1 MAQSVEDLYQQY
13 AGRASDP
20 EGLAYWTERFGD
32 AIDPNEIG
40 IFEGSVAAARAQGTE
55 PAAKTTFAPT
65 ATVAAPLS
73 MQDVANTPGLGATGI
88 GVNVAPVINATRE
101 QVLSAYANNPLAEL
115 NPSEEAINYWMSTGV
130 GDFNSVVDQVR
141 AENPAL
147 AASIDASRSS
157 NGGALNQVTGNTDTT
172 GAAVRGGDAFTGDTN
187 TTGTTGALS
196 QVTGSAATG
205 AGVVGGNTAATTGG
219 TGAAALNNNHVIAL
233 GDSTTY
239 GYNAGNR
246 LDTNMVSSAQTALG
260 SNYTIDNLGVNSTT
274 VGDLLSGS
282 GGTGSNWA
290 NTLASDA
297 GVVVLNYGLN
307 EAYRGEDPATFAANL
322 TKAVNDLKA
331 TGKSVILQ
339 TPNIVTGEAWTN
351 NVDPYVNI
359 IRSVAA
365 ATGSVLDDKYAA
377 TGAMDSFFDAAT
389 GDTIHPSSS
398 AYAALGVNLANVISG
413 LSAQRASTGTGS
425 AAATGV
431 TTGTATDTTAD
442 TTAAADTTTV
452 LPGALSQ
459 AANTSGADT
468 TSVADLYRNVLGREP
483 DAEGLEYWSRQF
495 GSSVSPEERA
505 LFQQSAQTELDSRT
519 QDLYT
524 EFMGSGRV
532 AEKEGLDY
540 WRERFG
546 NEIDASERE
555 EFRQAASAELNKNF
569 GEGNAGLLAGFK
581 YAKDLG
587 ISDEG
592 LKKTLGEDLYNQ
604 YKNQLK
610 TFATTNISD
619 IVADNSLTFAESQ
632 AVHGLAR
639 DLGFNS
645 QQLADLTGKDKSLY
659 DTILTNYDT
668 NSKKIIN
675 DTLTGPSILTDADR
689 VVASYA
695 LEKQFGFT
703 DEEISKA
710 TGVDVKTIKASLDPV
725 RNFEADFSKIANN
738 TDSTTQ
744 QLKDFV
750 LNAKSNAA
758 IDKLYGEA
766 LTGYENRIAELEN
779 KWSSY
784 GTDAVQSENLFQQL
798 SAQRDA
804 LGGQY
809 FQGVFGDLMNSAAL
823 LVKKGVDTIGDL
835 GQKDKFQTTQ
845 ATERITTAD
854 GRPVTKQGDEYFL
867 SETDSE
873 GYPIL
878 GAKVDPSSVTKK
890 YFKTVT
896 EGDGENSYS
905 TLVPLSEAE
914 LATVKDGSYQQKI
927 GSVVIDKDTGA
938 ELTDTT
944 GQLAFQ
950 RSGGHLKSRKH
961 WLYANFTDEGVPY
974 LTARQEKSGIY
985 GFVSDVGPMIISI
998 ASMIPGPH
1006 QPFAMAANAALA
1018 ASQKNYLG
1026 AVLSGLG
1033 AYGTFTGNELTALNM
1048 AEASGDIINASQVLD
1063 LQNTAS
1069 NIKLAQTAVAGFAAL
1084 QQENLAGVINAG
1096 LSAYGQTGGVLPSG
1110 VTTALQAV
1118 NLATALESDNI
1129 SGALMALGDLT
1140 GSKDL
1145 YVAAS
1150 AKNLV
1155 DALQSGNISNITQ
1168 AGLVFG
1174 NSFQAAN
1181 QARNTT
1187 DTGGIQNRVTDDMT
1201 EAGAAVF
1208 ADASRAGAS
1217 DADALSASNVLT
1229 TIADANETFDGS
1241 GFDNQNAA
1249 MNAAIADGKDKFTFG
1264 GKTFTIDNSAAM
1276 IADLESSVAADT
1288 AARANSD
1295 SEWGNLAGAITDA
1308 TARNTVTI
1316 GNAEADNADE
1326 ALYLARAR
1334 DPSATSFTFDGKTYT
1349 ISASQAQMA
1358 DANRTATL
1366 AEIRDLPAFNDAYA
1380 RARTLL
1386 GPNQTFEWN
1395 GKQYSTATAAE
1406 RPDLNITSADLAIE
1420 KLNATNLATNTD
1432 ASNTVGAQTDT
1443 TARIYGSAENQSAAE
1458 TARLAN
1464 LNAGLSASASKAS
1477 ADAAKAAI
1485 NSVLGDGFASDLV
1498 TQGLSN
1504 LHQAVGQTMAFFGG
1518 AGSAVGLAGPNNTLT
1533 RAGNAAAQAGED
1545 IQLEAIN
1552 EANSNVINAVQKA
1565 DGFLGKVVA
1574 GAKAIYEN
1582 PLSANMA
1589 AIELLQEAMPIGV
1602 AAKIYSMAGKFGS
1615 LKKAGAITADVGL
1628 NAIESGGTAY
1638 NERYEEGI
1646 KAGKTPEQADK
1657 DATTSFWVASA
1668 VTAVTGGIT
1677 DMALVNKIT
1686 KSLDDAAAKA
1696 VTKPVSS
1703 GAVSAAKE
1711 APAEMAEVF
1720 ATGVLTALALGE
1732 KPDINKILTQT
1743 VVEGYVGGKTAGS
1756 IDAASS
1762 AIDVTSGAANTAAT
1776 ASISNNINTA
1786 IASGNAGNINSVI
1799 TDNVTTSLAS
1809 GAGAAVVIDSAIT
1822 SAITGGADAA
1832 SAINSTV
1839 TAAIQ
1844 GGADASQ
1851 VVASTI
1857 TSAANA
1863 GADASLAINS
1873 TVTSAITGG
1882 ADASQVISSAITA
1895 GAGSSV
1901 VTGNVIN
1908 STVTAAIT
1916 AGANTSTVL
1925 GSTITSSLGTGA
1937 DAATVINS
1945 SVTAALNAG
1954 GNADT
1959 VVASSVSAAV
1969 NAGGNVTTVVG
1980 TSVTAAITA
1989 GANVTTAVDSAVTA
2003 AATTGAS
2010 VDTAVASSVAAA
2022 VTAGA
2027 DVNSAVTAAV
2037 DAAVTAG
2044 NNVTVASDANAVTI
2058 SNATTNT
2065 QTTVNTTTGVTT
2077 TVDSASN
2084 VTTTVD
2090 GNTTTA
2096 VDANNNTTSQTTVDG
2111 NTQTTVVADA
2121 NANTNTQIVVNNNTT
2136 TSTTVDSSNNTTT
2149 QTTFDA
2155 NTNTQTTV
2163 VTDVNSNTQTTIN
2176 VNANTGDLIDQKETA
2191 IPAGWKTPVIEPPV
2205 VPPTATASSSS
2216 SAADAAK
2223 QAAKKSPKAPGGSGA
2238 GAGGFGLPV
2247 GMDLNPA
2254 SLTSRETQKA
2264 IDPLARVK
2272 AIQAEFERDAMMQNV
2287 DPRLMQILQQRSDP
2301 QQQSKQFDDDIGA
2314 LAKLLGGKP
2323 DAPSS
2328 NASNYYSYG
2337 SEDSIDDILGGKAAN
2352 YKEGGFVEPLKASG
2366 GSMALPLLA
2375 KAGGALGHYKGRENF
2390 KEGKHVAGEGDGQS
2404 DDIPAWLADGEFVF
2418 PADVVSALGNG
2429 STKAGTDKLYE
2440 MMHSIRD
2447 RARSKGP
2454 KDLPP
2459 PALKSPLDYLKS
2471 SKRSTS

>member
-20 EGLAYWTERFGD
+20 EGLAYWTQQFGD
-32 AIDPNEIG
+32 TIDPNEIG
-40 IFEGSVAAARAQGTE
+40 VFQGSVAAARAQGTE
-55 PAAKTTFAPT
+55 PAAS
-65 ATVAAPLS
+65 PLNLQS
-73 MQDVANTPGLGATGI
+73 VANTPGMGATGI
-88 GVNVAPVINATRE
+88 GTSTVALP
-101 QVLSAYANNPLAEL
+101 
-115 NPSEEAINYWMSTGV
+115 
-130 GDFNSVVDQVR
+130 
-141 AENPAL
+141 
-147 AASIDASRSS
+147 AASAAQTVNFTPGLANQTPEQKAAEYNNLRSQGFTDAQIRSAADTTFGAQSDSDWSYLTNLAS
-157 NGGALNQVTGNTDTT
+157 NTGATT
-172 GAAVRGGDAFTGDTN
+172 GATTAGAGAVDGS
-187 TTGTTGALS
+187 GALS
-196 QVTGSAATG
+196 QVAGTSVDGG
-205 AGVVGGNTAATTGG
+205 ATAATT
-219 TGAAALNNNHVIAL
+219 TGAI
-233 GDSTTY
+233 
-239 GYNAGNR
+239 
-246 LDTNMVSSAQTALG
+246 
-260 SNYTIDNLGVNSTT
+260 
-274 VGDLLSGS
+274 
-282 GGTGSNWA
+282 
-290 NTLASDA
+290 
-297 GVVVLNYGLN
+297 
-307 EAYRGEDPATFAANL
+307 
-322 TKAVNDLKA
+322 
-331 TGKSVILQ
+331 
-339 TPNIVTGEAWTN
+339 
-351 NVDPYVNI
+351 
-359 IRSVAA
+359 
-365 ATGSVLDDKYAA
+365 
-377 TGAMDSFFDAAT
+377 
-389 GDTIHPSSS
+389 
-398 AYAALGVNLANVISG
+398 
-413 LSAQRASTGTGS
+413 
-425 AAATGV
+425 
-431 TTGTATDTTAD
+431 
-442 TTAAADTTTV
+442 TAAAPDYEQMVRDAYASIGRTGIGDAASNIDQAGFNNWV
-452 LPGALSQ
+452 SALQSGSIKPEDLT
-459 AANTSGADT
+459 NTFRG
-468 TSVADLYRNVLGREP
+468 SVADYLTQNPTDQYSTYVTNYLTENKPTDFSGVLGLYQDVLGR
-483 DAEGLEYWSRQF
+483 DADAAGLGNFYRQF
-495 GSSVSPEERA
+495 GEEISPEERA
-505 LFQQSAQTELDSRT
+505 LFQQSAQTELNSRV

-524 EFMGSGRV
+524 DYMGSGRV
-532 AEKEGLDY
+532 ADQAGLDY
-540 WRERFG
+540 WRDRFG

-555 EFRQAASAELNKNF
+555 QFRQAAAAELNQNF
-569 GEGNAGLLAGFK
+569 GTDNAGLLKGFK

-587 ISDEG
+587 ISDDG
-592 LKKTLGEDLYNQ
+592 LKKTLGDDLYNQ
-604 YKNQLK
+604 YQTQLK
-610 TFATTNISD
+610 NLATTSISD

-632 AVHGLAR
+632 QVANFSR
-639 DLGFNS
+639 DLGFTS
-645 QQLADLTGKDKSLY
+645 QQLADLTGKDKALY

-675 DTLTGPSILTDADR
+675 DTLTGSNILTDADR

-703 DEEISKA
+703 DEELSKA
-710 TGVDVKTIKASLDPV
+710 TGVDVKTIKANLDPL

-758 IDKLYGEA
+758 IDKLYGGA
-766 LTGYENRIAELEN
+766 LTQYENKIAELEN

-873 GYPIL
+873 GNPIL

-927 GSVVIDKDTGA
+927 GSVVIDKDTGQ

-950 RSGGHLKSRKH
+950 RSGGTFTGKKH
-961 WLYANFTDEGVPY
+961 WLYANFTDEGLPY

-985 GFVSDVGPMIISI
+985 GFVSDVGPMIVSI

-1033 AYGTFTGNELTALNM
+1033 AYGTFTGNQITGLQA

-1084 QQENLAGVINAG
+1084 QQENLAGVINAS

-1118 NLATALESDNI
+1118 NLATALEADNI
-1129 SGALMALGDLT
+1129 PAALTALGDLT
-1140 GSKDL
+1140 SSKDL
-1145 YVAAS
+1145 YVAAA

-1187 DTGGIQNRVTDDMT
+1187 N
-1201 EAGAAVF
+1201 
-1208 ADASRAGAS
+1208 
-1217 DADALSASNVLT
+1217 
-1229 TIADANETFDGS
+1229 
-1241 GFDNQNAA
+1241 
-1249 MNAAIADGKDKFTFG
+1249 
-1264 GKTFTIDNSAAM
+1264 
-1276 IADLESSVAADT
+1276 
-1288 AARANSD
+1288 
-1295 SEWGNLAGAITDA
+1295 
-1308 TARNTVTI
+1308 
-1316 GNAEADNADE
+1316 
-1326 ALYLARAR
+1326 
-1334 DPSATSFTFDGKTYT
+1334 
-1349 ISASQAQMA
+1349 
-1358 DANRTATL
+1358 
-1366 AEIRDLPAFNDAYA
+1366 
-1380 RARTLL
+1380 
-1386 GPNQTFEWN
+1386 
-1395 GKQYSTATAAE
+1395 
-1406 RPDLNITSADLAIE
+1406 
-1420 KLNATNLATNTD
+1420 
-1432 ASNTVGAQTDT
+1432 
-1443 TARIYGSAENQSAAE
+1443 
-1458 TARLAN
+1458 
-1464 LNAGLSASASKAS
+1464 
-1477 ADAAKAAI
+1477 
-1485 NSVLGDGFASDLV
+1485 
-1498 TQGLSN
+1498 
-1504 LHQAVGQTMAFFGG
+1504 
-1518 AGSAVGLAGPNNTLT
+1518 
-1533 RAGNAAAQAGED
+1533 
-1545 IQLEAIN
+1545 
-1552 EANSNVINAVQKA
+1552 
-1565 DGFLGKVVA
+1565 
-1574 GAKAIYEN
+1574 
-1582 PLSANMA
+1582 
-1589 AIELLQEAMPIGV
+1589 
-1602 AAKIYSMAGKFGS
+1602 
-1615 LKKAGAITADVGL
+1615 
-1628 NAIESGGTAY
+1628 
-1638 NERYEEGI
+1638 
-1646 KAGKTPEQADK
+1646 
-1657 DATTSFWVASA
+1657 TTS
-1668 VTAVTGGIT
+1668 TGGIT
-1677 DMALVNKIT
+1677 DRVVDDVT
-1686 KSLDDAAAKA
+1686 TGVLD
-1696 VTKPVSS
+1696 SS
-1703 GAVSAAKE
+1703 GAAAFTAAKNAGATDAE
-1711 APAEMAEVF
+1711 ALDAANTVTGA
-1720 ATGVLTALALGE
+1720 ATGVQVNAVDSGGQSNVETRTFTHIPADQVVTERTRLAQDYASSLGKPIDKLTTQEVDDFVAKVDSAIAQNGSAVLKGASIQDILSGNYQKFRTNEFGERVPVIELTNLIDPLDAAGNVINMESTGAGAKIAGNVADSIVESITGLEGTTGKIVQQGLSTLLGGIGEQVADLSTSLGNMGLLDRNNAGVTAGKYLEDIGKRLQLPETKQALENWVSAVDKEPTYFGKIASGVKGVFQNPLVLTEVVKEIGQEILPGALALRVAKYAGLAAGVASSTVLNALESAGSTGRQTYDEEIAKGTPPAEAARIADRKAGYAGIITLATSGITDAAIAKKYGAAIEDFLGKKASSTGGE
-1732 KPDINKILTQT
+1732 FAQEGLEEGLIALATGKTPAEALTQS
-1743 VVEGYVGGKTAGS
+1743 VVGS
-1756 IDAASS
+1756 IVGAK
-1762 AIDVTSGAANTAAT
+1762 TSGTIQTAADVQADLVSSFASQGLTSSDGSFRAETIVPISTTTGSATTGTVGAVDTTTGATTGATTVDSAANDLAITNSVQT
-1776 ASISNNINTA
+1776 SLNGGASVEVAVGDAVGTA
-1786 IASGNAGNINSVI
+1786 ITN
-1799 TDNVTTSLAS
+1799 
-1809 GAGAAVVIDSAIT
+1809 
-1822 SAITGGADAA
+1822 GADAA
-1832 SAINSTV
+1832 GSINSAV
-1839 TAAIQ
+1839 TTAIQ
-1844 GGADASQ
+1844 GGADTSQ

-1863 GADASLAINS
+1863 GADTTLAINS
-1873 TVTSAITGG
+1873 TVTSAITSG
-1882 ADASQVISSAITA
+1882 ADASQVVTSAITA
-1895 GAGSSV
+1895 GAGS
-1901 VTGNVIN
+1901 
-1908 STVTAAIT
+1908 TAAT
-1916 AGANTSTVL
+1916 
-1925 GSTITSSLGTGA
+1925 GS
-1937 DAATVINS
+1937 VINS
-1945 SVTAALNAG
+1945 SVTAAINAG
-1954 GNADT
+1954 GNASVVVGSAITAATNTGVSVDSA
-1959 VVASSVSAAV
+1959 VASSVSAAV
-1969 NAGGNVTTVVG
+1969 K
-1980 TSVTAAITA
+1980 
-1989 GANVTTAVDSAVTA
+1989 
-2003 AATTGAS
+2003 
-2010 VDTAVASSVAAA
+2010 
-2022 VTAGA
+2022 AGA
-2027 DVNSAVTAAV
+2027 DVNTVIAAATE
-2037 DAAVTAG
+2037 AATSTG
-2044 NNVTVASDANAVTI
+2044 NNVSIASDANTVTI
-2058 SNATTNT
+2058 SNATNNT
-2065 QTTVNTTTGVTT
+2065 TTTVDTTTGVTT
-2077 TVDSASN
+2077 TLDTANN

-2111 NTQTTVVADA
+2111 NTQTTVVADS
-2121 NANTNTQIVVNNNTT
+2121 NTNSNTQIVVDSNNNTT

-2149 QTTFDA
+2149 QTTVDA

-2163 VTDVNSNTQTTIN
+2163 VTDVNNNTQTTVT
-2176 VNANTGDLIDQKETA
+2176 VNTDTGDLIDQKETA
-2191 IPAGWKTPVIEPPV
+2191 IPDGWKQPVIGTPV
-2205 VPPTATASSSS
+2205 VPDSATPSSASSS

-2223 QAAKKSPKAPGGSGA
+2223 QAAKKNPKAPAGAGA

-2254 SLTSRETQKA
+2254 SLTSKETQKA

-2314 LAKLLGGKP
+2314 LAKLLSGKP

>member
-1 MAQSVEDLYQQY
+1 MANSIEDLYQQY
-13 AGRASDP
+13 AGRGSDP
-20 EGLAYWTERFGD
+20 GGLQYWTQQFGD
-32 AIDPNEIG
+32 TIDPNEIG
-40 IFEGSVAAARAQGTE
+40 IFQSAVAEARAQGTE
-55 PAAKTTFAPT
+55 PAAQPVPT
-65 ATVAAPLS
+65 AA
-73 MQDVANTPGLGATGI
+73 QIANTPGMGVTGI
-88 GVNVAPVINATRE
+88 GTSSFAAPAVPDQAVTSWL
-101 QVLSAYANNPLAEL
+101 QSNP
-115 NPSEEAINYWMSTGV
+115 G
-130 GDFNSVVDQVR
+130 
-141 AENPAL
+141 
-147 AASIDASRSS
+147 
-157 NGGALNQVTGNTDTT
+157 
-172 GAAVRGGDAFTGDTN
+172 
-187 TTGTTGALS
+187 
-196 QVTGSAATG
+196 
-205 AGVVGGNTAATTGG
+205 
-219 TGAAALNNNHVIAL
+219 
-233 GDSTTY
+233 
-239 GYNAGNR
+239 
-246 LDTNMVSSAQTALG
+246 
-260 SNYTIDNLGVNSTT
+260 
-274 VGDLLSGS
+274 
-282 GGTGSNWA
+282 
-290 NTLASDA
+290 ASDA
-297 GVVVLNYGLN
+297 TIAATMRQFGVTPDQMARVTGLDTGVVQARYDAGL
-307 EAYRGEDPATFAANL
+307 PAFAA
-322 TKAVNDLKA
+322 
-331 TGKSVILQ
+331 Q
-339 TPNIVTGEAWTN
+339 TQPAYFQQNP
-351 NVDPYVNI
+351 D
-359 IRSVAA
+359 VAA
-365 ATGSVLDDKYAA
+365 AFQQNSLGMTPEQFAA
-377 TGAMDSFFDAAT
+377 THFQKYGA
-389 GDTIHPSSS
+389 
-398 AYAALGVNLANVISG
+398 NE
-413 LSAQRASTGTGS
+413 QRAAPTDIYEQMVRDAYGAIGRTGM
-425 AAATGV
+425 
-431 TTGTATDTTAD
+431 GTAASNIDQAGFDGFVNALKTGAISSQDFGTTFKGAVADYLAANPQDQYSTYVTDF
-442 TTAAADTTTV
+442 
-452 LPGALSQ
+452 LSQ
-459 AANTSGADT
+459 TKPTAVSGI
-468 TSVADLYRNVLGREP
+468 VDLYRDVLGRDP
-483 DAEGLEYWSRQF
+483 DAAGLGNWYKQF
-495 GSSVSPEERA
+495 GEEVSPEERA
-505 LFQQSAQTELDSRT
+505 RFEQSARAELDSRT
-519 QDLYT
+519 QGLYS

-532 AEKEGLDY
+532 ADQEGLDY
-540 WRERFG
+540 WRDRFG

-555 EFRQAASAELNKNF
+555 QFRQAAAAELNENF
-569 GEGNAGLLAGFK
+569 GKDDAGLLAGFK

-587 ISDEG
+587 VSDEG
-592 LKKTLGEDLYNQ
+592 LKKTLGDDLYNQ
-604 YKNQLK
+604 YRGQLK
-610 TFATTNISD
+610 NFATTEIDS
-619 IVADNSLTFAESQ
+619 IVSDNSLTFDEAQ
-632 AVHGLAR
+632 KVAKFAR
-639 DLGFNS
+639 DLGFDS
-645 QQLADLTGKDKSLY
+645 QQLADLTGKNKFLF
-659 DTILTNYDT
+659 DTILTNYDA
-668 NSKKIIN
+668 NRDKIIN
-675 DTLTGPSILTDADR
+675 DTLAGPNVLTDADR
-689 VVASYA
+689 IVAAYA

-703 DEEISKA
+703 DEELSKA
-710 TGVDVKTIKASLDPV
+710 TGVDVKTIKDSLNPV
-725 RNFEADFSKIANN
+725 RNFESDFSKIANN

-758 IDKLYGEA
+758 IDRLYGEA
-766 LTGYENRIAELEN
+766 LTGYENKIAELEQ
-779 KWSSY
+779 KWSRFGS
-784 GTDAVQSENLFQQL
+784 DPIQSENLFQQL
-798 SAQRDA
+798 NNQRNV

-809 FQGVFGDLMNSAAL
+809 FQGVFGDLESSAAR
-823 LVKKGVDTIGDL
+823 LVQKGLDTMGDL
-835 GQKDKFQTTQ
+835 GQKDKFQSTS
-845 ATERITTAD
+845 AVERITTAD
-854 GRPVTKQGDEYFL
+854 GQPVIKRGDQYFL
-867 SETDSE
+867 QPTTDYGDFAVGE
-873 GYPIL
+873 P
-878 GAKVDPSSVTKK
+878 VDPSNVIKK
-890 YFKTVT
+890 YFKI
-896 EGDGENSYS
+896 ESDAYGESIFA
-905 TLVPLSEAE
+905 PLSEAE
-914 LATVKDGSYQQKI
+914 LATLNVRGNENRFGSNATFQQKI
-927 GSVVIDKDTGA
+927 GSVVIDKDTGQ
-938 ELTDTT
+938 ELTGLD
-944 GQLAFQ
+944 GNLLYQ
-950 RSGGHLKSRKH
+950 RSGGKLTGRKH
-961 WLYANFTDEGVPY
+961 YLTANFTEDGTPY
-974 LTARQEKSGIY
+974 LTASTEKSGIY
-985 GFVSDVGPMIISI
+985 GAVSDFAPMVLSL
-998 ASMIPGPH
+998 ASFIPGPH

-1026 AVLSGLG
+1026 AVLGALG
-1033 AYGTFTGNELTALNM
+1033 AYGTFTGGQLSALNA

-1069 NIKLAQTAVAGFAAL
+1069 NIKMAQTAISGVAAL
-1084 QQENLAGVINAG
+1084 QQENLSGVINAG
-1096 LSAYGQTGGVLPSG
+1096 LSAYGQTGGALPSG
-1110 VTTALQAV
+1110 ATTAMQ
-1118 NLATALESDNI
+1118 LANFAIALDNDNI
-1129 SGALMALGDLT
+1129 SAALAALGDLT

-1145 YVAAS
+1145 YVAAG

-1155 DALQSGNISNITQ
+1155 DAFQTGDMANIAQ
-1168 AGLVFG
+1168 AGLVLG
-1174 NSFQAAN
+1174 NSIQAAN
-1181 QARNTT
+1181 QARNTASNT
-1187 DTGGIQNRVTDDMT
+1187 ETGGIQNRIPDDMT
-1201 EAGAAVF
+1201 EAGAAAF
-1208 ADASRAGAS
+1208 ADAKRAGAS
-1217 DADALSASNVLT
+1217 DADAMAASNALT
-1229 TIADANETFDGS
+1229 RIADANETFDGS
-1241 GFDNQNAA
+1241 GFDTQNAA
-1249 MNAAIADGKDKFTFG
+1249 MNAAIADGKDKFTFD

-1276 IADLESSVAADT
+1276 IADFENSVKLDT
-1288 AARANSD
+1288 EARAKTD
-1295 SEWGNLAGAITDA
+1295 PEWGDLGGAQKDA
-1308 TARNTVTI
+1308 TARNTVAI
-1316 GNAEADNADE
+1316 GNAEADNVDE
-1326 ALYLARAR
+1326 AAYLAKVR

-1349 ISASQAQMA
+1349 VSASQSQM
-1358 DANRTATL
+1358 DAANKTATL

-1406 RPDLNITSADLAIE
+1406 RPDLNITATDKAIE
-1420 KLNATNLATNTD
+1420 ALNVKNLAATTPEQQALID
-1432 ASNTVGAQTDT
+1432 AQTDT
-1443 TARIYGSAENQSAAE
+1443 TARIYGSAVNQSAAE

-1464 LNAGLSASASKAS
+1464 LNAGLSASASKTS
-1477 ADAAKAAI
+1477 SDAAKAAI

-1533 RAGNAAAQAGED
+1533 RAGNAATQAGES

-1552 EANSNVINAVQKA
+1552 QANSNVINAVQKA

-1602 AAKIYSMAGKFGS
+1602 AAKIYGMAGKFGS

-1686 KSLDDAAAKA
+1686 KTLDDAAAKA

-1711 APAEMAEVF
+1711 APSEMAEVF
-1720 ATGVLTALALGE
+1720 ATGVLTAIALGE

-1756 IDAASS
+1756 IDATSS

-1786 IASGNAGNINSVI
+1786 IASGNTGNINSVI
-1799 TDNVTTSLAS
+1799 ADNVTTSLAS

-1863 GADASLAINS
+1863 GADATLAINS

-1916 AGANTSTVL
+1916 AGADTSTVL
-1925 GSTITSSLGTGA
+1925 GSTITSSLNTGA
-1937 DAATVINS
+1937 NAATVINS
-1945 SVTAALNAG
+1945 SVTAAIN
-1954 GNADT
+1954 
-1959 VVASSVSAAV
+1959 S
-1969 NAGGNVTTVVG
+1969 
-1980 TSVTAAITA
+1980 

-2003 AATTGAS
+2003 AATAGAS

-2037 DAAVTAG
+2037 DAAVAAG

-2121 NANTNTQIVVNNNTT
+2121 NANTNTQIAVNNNTT
-2136 TSTTVDSSNNTTT
+2136 TSTTVDSNNNTTT

-2163 VTDVNSNTQTTIN
+2163 VTDVNANTQTTIN
-2176 VNANTGDLIDQKETA
+2176 VNADTGDLIDQKETA
-2191 IPAGWKTPVIEPPV
+2191 IPTDWKQPVIEAPV

-2223 QAAKKSPKAPGGSGA
+2223 QAAKKSPKAPEGSGA

-2254 SLTSRETQKA
+2254 SLYSRETQKA

-2272 AIQAEFERDAMMQNV
+2272 EAQAELEREAMIQNV

-2301 QQQSKQFDDDIGA
+2301 QQQSKQFDEDIGA
-2314 LAKLLGGKP
+2314 LAKLLGGKS

-2328 NASNYYSYG
+2328 NASDYYSYG
-2337 SEDSIDDILGGKAAN
+2337 SEDSIDDILGGRAAN
-2352 YKEGGFVEPLKASG
+2352 YKEGGYVEPLKASG

-2375 KAGGALGHYKGRENF
+2375 KSGGALGHYKGRENF

-2471 SKRSTS
+2471 SKRSTT